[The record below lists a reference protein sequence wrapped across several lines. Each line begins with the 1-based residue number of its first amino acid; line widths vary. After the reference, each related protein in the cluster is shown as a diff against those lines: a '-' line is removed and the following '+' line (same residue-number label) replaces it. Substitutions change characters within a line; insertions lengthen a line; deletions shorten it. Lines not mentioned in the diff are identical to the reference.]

1 MALDLTRHLELIDP
15 HYFEEPITIIGAGA
29 TGSWLAL
36 SLAKLGLTNITVY
49 DFDVVES
56 HNIPNQAYSIS
67 QIGQPKV
74 NALYDIIYNTTGTK
88 INVKNEKYTNQ
99 RLTGIVFLM
108 VDSMAERKRIW
119 ETSIK
124 LKSQIKLMIEP
135 RMGLDVG
142 RIYNVN
148 PLDMEQIRRYEE
160 TLYSD
165 DVAEVSACG
174 ASMTVITTALG
185 IASWCGR
192 SLINWHNKEELDNE
206 ILIDFKYN
214 NIITTKW

>member
-1 MALDLTRHLELIDP
+1 MELFDP
-15 HYFEEPITIIGAGA
+15 HYFEEPITVIGAGA
-29 TGSWLAL
+29 TGSWLTLA
-36 SLAKLGLTNITVY
+36 LAKLGLTDITVY

-56 HNIPNQAYSIS
+56 HNVPNQAFNIHD
-67 QIGQPKV
+67 IGKTKTQ
-74 NALYDIIYNTTGTK
+74 ALQDIIAVQTNHK
-88 INVKNEKYTNQ
+88 ITVKNEKYTNQ
-99 RLTGIVFLM
+99 RLTGVVFLM

-135 RMGLDVG
+135 RMGLDMG

-185 IASWCGR
+185 IASWCAR